1 MSHAPYMSVILS
13 TRPLPHL
20 LANKEI
26 SYVLGIHAQIRIS
39 IERVPS
45 SHTSRYQPVKP
56 LGKKRR
62 RRALTNAERKLKKA
76 RSAGKSTEGVPED
89 AEEEEVEEP
98 EEVELMEHEEIEEP
112 ESLEVRESLP
122 KATGKSK
129 K

>member
-1 MSHAPYMSVILS
+1 MSVTLS

-26 SYVLGIHAQIRIS
+26 SYVLGIHAQIQMS
-39 IERVPS
+39 IECVPS

-76 RSAGKSTEGVPED
+76 RSAGKSTEAAAPGED

-122 KATGKSK
+122 RAAGKSK